1 MCSKRAKPNS
11 EEGLEIM
18 NKKKIS
24 IDFLEESF
32 NLLEEIKKEYNFS
45 TSKKISN
52 SFIVNTLVNNV
63 FGCPTKNEVVKALK
77 SLQDH
82 YKLMAINNEEAF
94 FREDINSKIEN
105 LYSLILLF
113 EKFELNEN
121 NTVEQNMRKLKM
133 RGNKNI
139 VFPSNWWVLNESEA
153 IDSSNAYVVACIK
166 HSECNVPHF
175 VFFGDETVFKYND
188 YTDDFKNKL
197 YKMILHVYPDFSF
210 ILEQQAN
217 LNYANGEIINSNQC
231 IHAPTVEIFK
241 IIDSETLKEVRAS
254 DTSYNP
260 PYGAF
265 IQIAP

>member
-1 MCSKRAKPNS
+1 MCSQRAKPNS

-63 FGCPTKNEVVKALK
+63 FGCPAKNEVVKALK

-166 HSECNVPHF
+166 HSERNVPHF

-217 LNYANGEIINSNQC
+217 LNYVNGEIINSSQR